1 VSLIYQKI
9 ITLAEYRKGIQNCWR
24 TDFISD
30 NHYHRRDSSY
40 LFHLDY
46 LVPAMKKRGF
56 CSPYSKKKE
65 EQQHEEIH
73 FEIVEIDDN
82 VRLAIAPQN
91 ERKNNYLCLY
101 VESSAPNQEII
112 SQLRNA
118 II

>member
-1 VSLIYQKI
+1 MENSLSLNIGKGFKTAGEPISYLI
-9 ITLAEYRKGIQNCWR
+9 IIII
-24 TDFISD
+24 D
-30 NHYHRRDSSY
+30 DSSY

-65 EQQHEEIH
+65 EQQHAEIH
-73 FEIVEIDDN
+73 FEMLEIDDN
-82 VRLAIAPQN
+82 VRLAIAPLN
-91 ERKNNYLCLY
+91 ERKNKYLCLY